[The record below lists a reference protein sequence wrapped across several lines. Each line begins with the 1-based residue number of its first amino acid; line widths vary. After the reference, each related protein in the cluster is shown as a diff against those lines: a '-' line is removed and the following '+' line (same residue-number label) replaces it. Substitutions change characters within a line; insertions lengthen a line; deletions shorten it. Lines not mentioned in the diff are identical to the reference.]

1 MGSQAVDILSKMDL
15 WTVLMVVFG
24 VIFLIQ
30 QLANASKSMGEIF
43 GVEKKEEIEKR
54 EIKESIHNLSEE
66 LNKSIGSL
74 CNRIDELKQENALFK
89 EELQRQHDLLKIDV
103 DNITTATREELC
115 DKINAKFK
123 RYFEIGYIPA
133 DEFDEFAKLHNAY
146 KLVGGNHT
154 GDLKYNKCVS
164 SLEVR
169 DDSTQET
176 SIM

>member
-1 MGSQAVDILSKMDL
+1 MGSQAVDVLSKMDL
-15 WTVLMVVFG
+15 WTVLMVIFG
-24 VIFLIQ
+24 AMFIIQ

-43 GVEKKEEIEKR
+43 GVEKKDDIEKR

-66 LNKSIGSL
+66 LNNSIKGL
-74 CNRIDELKQENALFK
+74 CNRIDDLKQENTLFK
-89 EELQRQHDLLKIDV
+89 EQLQRQHDLLKTDV

-115 DKINAKFK
+115 DKINAKYK

-169 DDSTQET
+169 NDSTQEAC
-176 SIM
+176 IM